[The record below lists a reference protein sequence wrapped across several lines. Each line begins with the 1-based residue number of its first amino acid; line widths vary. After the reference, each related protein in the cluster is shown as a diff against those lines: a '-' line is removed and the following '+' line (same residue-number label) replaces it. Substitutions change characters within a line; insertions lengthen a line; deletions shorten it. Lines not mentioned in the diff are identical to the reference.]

1 MLDAALIE
9 RALEKTG
16 KSKGGLAR
24 AIEARLKDLEQI
36 VYVLRKTYRLI
47 KFAWPALIAVAA
59 YFLGTNLGGN

>member
-24 AIEARLKDLEQI
+24 AMGVRAGAVSEILSGI
-36 VYVLRKTYRLI
+36 RLI
-47 KFAWPALIAVAA
+47 KASEIAPIME
-59 YFLGTNLGGN
+59 